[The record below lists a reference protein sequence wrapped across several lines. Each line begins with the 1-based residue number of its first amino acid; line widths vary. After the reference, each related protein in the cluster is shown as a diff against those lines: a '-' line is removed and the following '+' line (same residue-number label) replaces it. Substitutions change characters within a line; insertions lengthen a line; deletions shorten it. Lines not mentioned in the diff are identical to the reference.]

1 MLPHLRETKLL
12 KMHPLPPWLPPGG
25 PLLITPAVV
34 AANPDAPPPEGAEV
48 AQTVFTSANAATA
61 AAAPTPAVVTAKALE
76 EIDSVDVPTTAFAG
90 RSSHVAGIKMASFDR
105 MVHAN
110 YSKPGGGNK
119 KKRAVSRLGVRDCS
133 VDSGPVD
140 RKPEENGQT
149 AAKSIAT
156 WVPKKDYRRINLQ
169 RLAPHSRALAKT
181 GSDSSVSSGN
191 VEGHASRK
199 ENRKLAR
206 EQKRVGASK

>member
-1 MLPHLRETKLL
+1 MPQ
-12 KMHPLPPWLPPGG
+12 
-25 PLLITPAVV
+25 LI
-34 AANPDAPPPEGAEV
+34 
-48 AQTVFTSANAATA
+48 
-61 AAAPTPAVVTAKALE
+61 
-76 EIDSVDVPTTAFAG
+76 TAFAG

-105 MVHAN
+105 
-110 YSKPGGGNK
+110 
-119 KKRAVSRLGVRDCS
+119 RDCS

-181 GSDSSVSSGN
+181 GRDSSVSSGN
-191 VEGHASRK
+191 VEGNASGK